1 MEHWQ
6 KAQEACNA
14 LVLVTLRINSLIKE
28 VNNTDK
34 DEELIK
40 YSAATHGITDS
51 IEVMLEA
58 MELTLTHVREGLY
71 KDVQELKNAD

>member
-14 LVLVTLRINSLIKE
+14 LVLVTLKMNNLIKE

-34 DEELIK
+34 NEELLK
-40 YSAATHGITDS
+40 YGAATTALTGS
-51 IEVMLEA
+51 IEVLLEA
-58 MELTLTHVREGLY
+58 MELTLVHVREGLY